1 MLDSNAALHR
11 KPIPLDLPNL
21 SHMTSA
27 CIPLQIFRLATLST
41 RERIHSIIVGAGLL
55 KQLSSHH
62 RSVKF
67 VLVCDASW
75 VW

>member
-27 CIPLQIFRLATLST
+27 CIPLQIFRLAMLST
-41 RERIHSIIVGAGLL
+41 RERIHSIIVGLL

-67 VLVCDASW
+67 VLVCDVSW
-75 VW
+75 GC